1 MVVMSFNFVRTS
13 AVFRCTSLGRK
24 IRIAISLEEIDLSG
38 TQEKLH
44 VSVSIGFAIGATSW
58 MELLENA
65 DRSLLRAKARG
76 RNVVEDK
83 KPENKFRL
91 FVLLFQHRFQEAA
104 SMGNLDLGYLF
115 RCPFGNDHTTART
128 TLWT

>member
-1 MVVMSFNFVRTS
+1 
-13 AVFRCTSLGRK
+13 
-24 IRIAISLEEIDLSG
+24 EICRVQRSG

-76 RNVVEDK
+76 RNVVE
-83 KPENKFRL
+83 
-91 FVLLFQHRFQEAA
+91 
-104 SMGNLDLGYLF
+104 G
-115 RCPFGNDHTTART
+115 
-128 TLWT
+128 

>member
-1 MVVMSFNFVRTS
+1 LILLEQVQFLDARLL
-13 AVFRCTSLGRK
+13 AEK

-76 RNVVEDK
+76 RNVVE
-83 KPENKFRL
+83 
-91 FVLLFQHRFQEAA
+91 
-104 SMGNLDLGYLF
+104 G
-115 RCPFGNDHTTART
+115 
-128 TLWT
+128 

>member
-1 MVVMSFNFVRTS
+1 MVYVALQVLLCRYGGDEFLILLEQVQFLDARLL
-13 AVFRCTSLGRK
+13 AEK

-76 RNVVEDK
+76 RNVVE
-83 KPENKFRL
+83 
-91 FVLLFQHRFQEAA
+91 
-104 SMGNLDLGYLF
+104 G
-115 RCPFGNDHTTART
+115 
-128 TLWT
+128 

>member
-1 MVVMSFNFVRTS
+1 MVVMSFNFVRTG
-13 AVFRCTSLGRK
+13 AVFRCTSLAEK

-76 RNVVEDK
+76 RNVVE
-83 KPENKFRL
+83 
-91 FVLLFQHRFQEAA
+91 
-104 SMGNLDLGYLF
+104 G
-115 RCPFGNDHTTART
+115 
-128 TLWT
+128 

>member
-76 RNVVEDK
+76 RNVVE
-83 KPENKFRL
+83 
-91 FVLLFQHRFQEAA
+91 
-104 SMGNLDLGYLF
+104 G
-115 RCPFGNDHTTART
+115 
-128 TLWT
+128 